1 MADDN
6 VPIPDASEALLQAV
20 DVPTKYDRF
29 LRPSD
34 GKLVPLLV
42 QSFENGQPPSEQ
54 RSWTR
59 IGKPQNQTPLFV
71 RLSYWIWSPAL
82 KDGGS
87 ECKYSANTI
96 GLVLARWLISLPLLL
111 PLLGIFQIS
120 TRALKPHKRNA
131 NYDPVATKS
140 EEDPDQRAGQ
150 GGDGVGTERTRDHSS
165 STDLQYL
172 LDTLQNAQGADERV
186 LHLSGI
192 PGATIDW
199 TCLDPA
205 ASQAVAGKRG
215 RILAVLLS
223 IIPVVVI
230 CALYILFIAGWIPR
244 EHFEIRFYIL
254 CGVGGLLM
262 CLTAFVGLGAT
273 WLAVAPPDGDAQ
285 DLRPRLVGVEG
296 HVDIRTIE
304 SHLFGFNHG
313 RLAEVAS
320 SSREQYSDDVAQS
333 PSAQESASGQTES
346 GLVFTLVDTYT
357 MTVYRFGAERPP
369 VAAFI
374 CGNDDNLKTAV
385 LCSYDWHTNTFCR
398 EAAIKVDSM
407 TSERSRI
414 RKVDFILLPFMWFVY
429 GMPSLAYLNFQRPMN
444 ILYNASFILAQVPAY
459 FLLRRAHIGQ
469 AISVPIW
476 LKGAA
481 NLFIII
487 PPHHLGYALAL
498 FAVEGAVDGV
508 IFLAFVVITC
518 SWYTPRE
525 LLIRILVWTSGRHLL
540 YMIPVHRLLY
550 RDVDPDMAPISSPLP
565 VVCVL
570 LATYAFHYV
579 GAFLPPSAS
588 NEMENQEC
596 TEYPYIPDPSGTYLP
611 LQAVKI
617 FKDIQLWLMFL
628 LSALNKMLNLFSL
641 MPVTSAALINI
652 CVVAFACIILSRL
665 RVPLSKTS
673 TSSLLFLFPTEKI
686 AIAILFLILFATS
699 TFVTLR
705 HYTPSWFFYYL
716 ISNRPLAFLLFALSN
731 LGTLIQPLIW
741 TLICVNTPN
750 ADRRLATL
758 CASFA
763 GYALSL
769 ILLNAGL
776 GQLIGLFDGSWTY
789 VVVAVVELGL
799 WVALGAWYVRKN
811 RMKARGVQRAEG
823 EEDED
828 EDEGEGTERAFRYSY

>member
-120 TRALKPHKRNA
+120 TRALKPHNRNA

-244 EHFEIRFYIL
+244 EHCEIRFYIL

-374 CGNDDNLKTAV
+374 CGNDDNPKTAV
-385 LCSYDWHTNTFCR
+385 LCSYDWHTKTFCR
-398 EAAIKVDSM
+398 EAAIEVDSM
-407 TSERSRI
+407 
-414 RKVDFILLPFMWFVY
+414 FLY

-459 FLLRRAHIGQ
+459 FLLRRAHTGQ

-481 NLFIII
+481 SLFIII
-487 PPHHLGYALAL
+487 PPRHLGYALAL

-540 YMIPVHRLLY
+540 YLIPVHRLLY

-579 GAFLPPSAS
+579 
-588 NEMENQEC
+588 
-596 TEYPYIPDPSGTYLP
+596 
-611 LQAVKI
+611 V
-617 FKDIQLWLMFL
+617 
-628 LSALNKMLNLFSL
+628 AL
-641 MPVTSAALINI
+641 
-652 CVVAFACIILSRL
+652 
-665 RVPLSKTS
+665 
-673 TSSLLFLFPTEKI
+673 
-686 AIAILFLILFATS
+686 AILFLILFATS
-699 TFVTLR
+699 TFVTLS

-716 ISNRPLAFLLFALSN
+716 ITNRPLAFLLFALSN

-741 TLICVNTPN
+741 TLICVNTPD

-811 RMKARGVQRAEG
+811 RMKARGVQRTEG
-823 EEDED
+823 GEDED
-828 EDEGEGTERAFRYSY
+828 EDEGEGAERAFRYSY